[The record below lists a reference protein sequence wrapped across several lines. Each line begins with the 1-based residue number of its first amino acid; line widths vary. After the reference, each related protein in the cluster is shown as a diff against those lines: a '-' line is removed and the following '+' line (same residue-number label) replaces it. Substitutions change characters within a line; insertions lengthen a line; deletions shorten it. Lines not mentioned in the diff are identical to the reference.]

1 MRHGTDDFTS
11 PPKEGV
17 LRIFSAGFEPAILGT
32 RGQHAN
38 HKTTEAALGWMCFRN
53 VYSIGH
59 MPTEVN
65 GAPSSWMTE
74 DSSYHKLQINHI
86 SQHVQEA
93 NHSTI
98 NKGTSLCLAD

>member
-1 MRHGTDDFTS
+1 
-11 PPKEGV
+11 
-17 LRIFSAGFEPAILGT
+17 
-32 RGQHAN
+32 
-38 HKTTEAALGWMCFRN
+38 
-53 VYSIGH
+53 